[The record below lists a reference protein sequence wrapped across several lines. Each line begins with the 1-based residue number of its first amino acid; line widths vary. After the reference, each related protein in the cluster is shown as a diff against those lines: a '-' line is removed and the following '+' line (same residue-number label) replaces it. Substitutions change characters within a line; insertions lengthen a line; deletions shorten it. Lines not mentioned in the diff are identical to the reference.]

1 MYNKI
6 STIMVIK
13 IEVTRLIP
21 LISEGGISNML
32 RQFRYEKMTTHKWNH
47 SMIQA
52 NVLFVNIVK
61 HYQEPRQDLPG
72 CCLLKGWE
80 AFGWNAPNF
89 SRSNFLRY
97 LRSERVSWR
106 KNIVYVYTLGI
117 QNPCERSFLK
127 TPSEEGLT
135 EKSLSAWSWGPKPC
149 SGGFWLWWPLQ
160 EGLVTT
166 NHDHRTYI
174 YTKFTLKWI
183 RSLQELCRLKFFP
196 WSSWWFFLD
205 TRSVNNNLIN
215 SPTFFLAFVPMSC
228 DGSSQA
234 GFDQW
239 YVPPYPC
246 FWCLGDWIWFICLE
260 HIFFVWNYEII
271 WSPILWYR
279 A

>member
-1 MYNKI
+1 MYNKR

-106 KNIVYVYTLGI
+106 KNIVYVY
-117 QNPCERSFLK
+117 
-127 TPSEEGLT
+127 
-135 EKSLSAWSWGPKPC
+135 
-149 SGGFWLWWPLQ
+149 
-160 EGLVTT
+160 
-166 NHDHRTYI
+166 I
-174 YTKFTLKWI
+174 YTFIINLI
-183 RSLQELCRLKFFP
+183 VSIYILIIILIIFEYHQYCFHRSILSSILSLRHNSCSLPSPEFAGYQGNEKRCFKPDEPREQKTHHSFPLCR
-196 WSSWWFFLD
+196 
-205 TRSVNNNLIN
+205 
-215 SPTFFLAFVPMSC
+215 
-228 DGSSQA
+228 
-234 GFDQW
+234 
-239 YVPPYPC
+239 
-246 FWCLGDWIWFICLE
+246 
-260 HIFFVWNYEII
+260 
-271 WSPILWYR
+271 
-279 A
+279 